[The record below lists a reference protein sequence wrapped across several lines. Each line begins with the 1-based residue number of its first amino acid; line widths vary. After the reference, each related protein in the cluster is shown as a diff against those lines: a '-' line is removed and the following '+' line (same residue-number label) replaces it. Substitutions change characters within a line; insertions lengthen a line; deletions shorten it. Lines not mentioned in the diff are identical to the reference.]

1 MTTETLVT
9 EENSRLNLV
18 FPVLIAL
25 AAWIVPG
32 LGHLC
37 LRRWVRA
44 LGFFVTAGGLALAGY
59 LMHGQ
64 GYRPGSGDPFGT
76 LGFLANACSGVF
88 YFLPRALTNV
98 QPDLAHAAGDYGTRF
113 IAAAGIVNLLAVID
127 AYGTAL
133 GERG

>member
-1 MTTETLVT
+1 MTVETLVT
-9 EENSRLNLV
+9 EENSRLNPV

-44 LGFFVTAGGLALAGY
+44 LGFFATAGGLALAGY
-59 LMHGQ
+59 ALHGEAFS
-64 GYRPGSGDPFGT
+64 PGSADPFGT
-76 LGFLANACSGVF
+76 LGFLADACSGVF
-88 YFLPRALTNV
+88 YFLPRVLTNAR
-98 QPDLAHAAGDYGTRF
+98 PDLSHAAGDYGTRF

-127 AYGTAL
+127 AYATARE
-133 GERG
+133 ERS